1 MIDRKTNRKRKSKMG
16 RPRELGEER
25 QAVTY
30 AVRFPAD
37 VAARIEAS
45 AAEAG
50 TTASDVIRSLVGKA
64 LRHDVRVTPYRQRA
78 TRSR

>member
-1 MIDRKTNRKRKSKMG
+1 MIERKTIRKRKGKMG
-16 RPRELGEER
+16 RPAELGVER

-45 AAEAG
+45 AEEEG
-50 TTASDVIRSLVGKA
+50 TTASDVIRRLVGKA
-64 LRHDVRVTPYRQRA
+64 LRHDVRVMAYRRRA
-78 TRSR
+78 SRSG

>member
-1 MIDRKTNRKRKSKMG
+1 MTERKTNRKRKMG
-16 RPRELGEER
+16 RPAKLED

-30 AVRFPAD
+30 SVRFPAD

-50 TTASDVIRSLVGKA
+50 TTASDIIRRLVGNA
-64 LRHDVRVTPYRQRA
+64 LRHDVRVMNYRR
-78 TRSR
+78 RDEK